1 MTWFL
6 DLRAL
11 RVGGPPAREVTVR
24 ESANNRYDF
33 RAIRDLVKAV
43 RGKDVLLG
51 THGFNVNRQQ
61 GIDSLENWGNLLA
74 LGDSALF
81 VGILWAGDSRWV
93 PVLDYPFEGNEA
105 IASAH
110 LLAPFLDEYFTEAI
124 SLSFASHSLGARLV
138 LETIHYLRR
147 TVKRLT
153 LMAGAIEDNCLN
165 KEYKEAAAKVNEISV
180 LASRRDDV
188 LKLAFPLANPVADII
203 SRGHPYWQ
211 GALGYDGP
219 DTPYPTNVRAG
230 WQIPDQWGYGH
241 GDYLGGVPPALAPP
255 VNIPQPNSPLLSS
268 KPAWSA
274 GFVST
279 RFSQLATVLKIH
291 R

>member
-1 MTWFL
+1 M
-6 DLRAL
+6 
-11 RVGGPPAREVTVR
+11 VR
-24 ESANNRYDF
+24 ESTNKRYEY
-33 RAIRDLVKAV
+33 RTIRDLITAI
-43 RGKDVLLG
+43 RGKNVLFG
-51 THGFNVNRQQ
+51 THGFNVNRQH

-81 VGILWAGDSRWV
+81 IGILWAGDSRWV

-105 IASAH
+105 ITSAH
-110 LLAPFLDEYFTEAI
+110 LLAPFLDGYFTEAV

-138 LETIHYLRR
+138 LETIHRLRR
-147 TVKRLT
+147 SVKRLT

-165 KEYKEAAAKVNEISV
+165 KEYKEAAAKVAEISV
-180 LASRRDDV
+180 LASHRDDV
-188 LKLAFPLANPVADII
+188 LKLAFPVANPVANII
-203 SRGHPYWQ
+203 SREHPYWQ

-219 DTPYPTNVRAG
+219 NTPYSPNIRAG
-230 WQIPDQWGYGH
+230 WQIPDQWDYGH
-241 GDYLGGVPPALAPP
+241 GDYLGGRPPALAPP
-255 VNIPQPNSPLLSS
+255 VTIPQPTSPLLSS

-279 RFSQLATVLKIH
+279 RFLPLATVLTVH